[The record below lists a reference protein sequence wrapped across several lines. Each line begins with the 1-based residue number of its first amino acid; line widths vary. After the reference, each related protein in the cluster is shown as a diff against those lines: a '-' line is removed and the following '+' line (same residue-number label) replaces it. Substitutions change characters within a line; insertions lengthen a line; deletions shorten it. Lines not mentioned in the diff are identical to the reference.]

1 MLLFISRRVCVCISH
16 QNNRQIIKE
25 TNGWDLT
32 FKTAK
37 TTTTTTYKTCLGRGL
52 TREGEDAFQNMT
64 KQRRFAAELET
75 KREKGGRAK

>member
-1 MLLFISRRVCVCISH
+1 MLLFISRRVCVYFTSK
-16 QNNRQIIKE
+16 NNRQIIKE

-52 TREGEDAFQNMT
+52 TREGEDAFQNKT
-64 KQRRFAAELET
+64 KRRRFAAELET
-75 KREKGGRAK
+75 KHEKGGRTK